1 MTQERGDGA
10 HCVNKESFS
19 AVPTDASKGR
29 RRDREPLCSF
39 LSLVCFPP
47 PICRLYA
54 CHAVNMC
61 KCLLAV
67 VWQLIFYGFASV
79 RRAPNIHWLMKPNY
93 PRLLPFH
100 SHRRSFSEEESRFY
114 VSVNHTRRAP
124 RPPRAYAT
132 RSHTIYIYI
141 RTWLLISC
149 FGFPSCNTKF
159 IN

>member
-1 MTQERGDGA
+1 MEEYFRCSSLLVNVFVMTQERGDGA

-100 SHRRSFSEEESRFY
+100 RGSQSQRFY
-114 VSVNHTRRAP
+114 VSRTTTSPRIRHTQPHYLYLCTHLA
-124 RPPRAYAT
+124 
-132 RSHTIYIYI
+132 SHLML
-141 RTWLLISC
+141 WLPVL
-149 FGFPSCNTKF
+149 
-159 IN
+159 

>member
-79 RRAPNIHWLMKPNY
+79 RRALNIHWLMKPNY

-100 SHRRSFSEEESRFY
+100 RGSQSQTVFLRRGVEVLCLAHHDLPAHTPHAATLFIFMYALGFSSHALASRL
-114 VSVNHTRRAP
+114 VIQNS
-124 RPPRAYAT
+124 
-132 RSHTIYIYI
+132 
-141 RTWLLISC
+141 
-149 FGFPSCNTKF
+149 
-159 IN
+159 